1 MYLDTYMLARQCCLI
16 TTGLRECRFLV
27 HSRFGPYLCF
37 PTHYRRDNRLRIT
50 QVRRSSISRVFP
62 AKTRSAFSSLGELA
76 ERCSLAAKICLA
88 SAIGFTVDSGW
99 GQNLNKIS
107 PRKTI
112 VLREDDDSDDDEED
126 EEEESDESIL
136 EEEESEACMQKC
148 DSLLK
153 DLESRLRG
161 TRSQRLTVSVSFTV
175 YQWKELA
182 EATVTLRFRRRTSV
196 DGNTRGWS
204 SRGITCIAAI
214 ATLLPRSR
222 CHEEG
227 TAVMNLKNHGRD
239 IGKEFLPD
247 EESDEEHGGDF
258 DHAPESDESEDDEEE
273 FVPVAQDILD
283 LLQEADE
290 EAQPSYH
297 SESDSE

>member
-1 MYLDTYMLARQCCLI
+1 M
-16 TTGLRECRFLV
+16 LRE
-27 HSRFGPYLCF
+27 H
-37 PTHYRRDNRLRIT
+37 
-50 QVRRSSISRVFP
+50 
-62 AKTRSAFSSLGELA
+62 
-76 ERCSLAAKICLA
+76 
-88 SAIGFTVDSGW
+88 
-99 GQNLNKIS
+99 
-107 PRKTI
+107 
-112 VLREDDDSDDDEED
+112 DSDDDEED
-126 EEEESDESIL
+126 EKEESDESIL

-153 DLESRLRG
+153 DLESRLKG
-161 TRSQRLTVSVSFTV
+161 TRSRRLTVSVSFTV

-182 EATVTLRFRRRTSV
+182 EATVTLRFRRTSL
-196 DGNTRGWS
+196 DGNTHGWS

-247 EESDEEHGGDF
+247 EESDDEHGGDF

-283 LLQEADE
+283 LLQEADSE
-290 EAQPSYH
+290 EAQPSDFSDFD
-297 SESDSE
+297 SESD

>member
-1 MYLDTYMLARQCCLI
+1 MATINLSLHTL
-16 TTGLRECRFLV
+16 F
-27 HSRFGPYLCF
+27 
-37 PTHYRRDNRLRIT
+37 RRDNRLGIT

-62 AKTRSAFSSLGELA
+62 AKTRSTFSSLGELT

-112 VLREDDDSDDDEED
+112 VLREENDSDDDEED

-182 EATVTLRFRRRTSV
+182 EATVTLRFRRTSL
-196 DGNTRGWS
+196 DGNTHGWS

-258 DHAPESDESEDDEEE
+258 VHVPESDESEDDEEE

-283 LLQEADE
+283 ILQEADE
-290 EAQPSYH
+290 EAQPSYY

>member
-1 MYLDTYMLARQCCLI
+1 MATINLSLL
-16 TTGLRECRFLV
+16 
-27 HSRFGPYLCF
+27 YLCCPAHF
-37 PTHYRRDNRLRIT
+37 RRDNRLRIT

-62 AKTRSAFSSLGELA
+62 AKTRSPFSSLGELA

-99 GQNLNKIS
+99 GQNINKIS

-112 VLREDDDSDDDEED
+112 VLRDHNDSEDEED
-126 EEEESDESIL
+126 EEESDESIL
-136 EEEESEACMQKC
+136 EKEESEACMLKC
-148 DSLLK
+148 DSFLK
-153 DLESRLRG
+153 DLETRLKG
-161 TRSQRLTVSVSFTV
+161 TRSHRLTVLVSFTV

-182 EATVTLRFRRRTSV
+182 EATVTLRFRRRTSL
-196 DGNTRGWS
+196 DGNTHGWS

-239 IGKEFLPD
+239 VGKEFLPD
-247 EESDEEHGGDF
+247 EESDDEHGGDF

-283 LLQEADE
+283 LLQEADDE
-290 EAQPSYH
+290 EAQPSDCSDFD
-297 SESDSE
+297 SESD